1 MKTSN
6 HIGFI
11 TQKIL
16 DLKTA
21 ILYSHSNS
29 VLKLP
34 NSIVETLYVDAVG
47 CVWLSVSKPTQYLH
61 EFDRSFYV
69 SLNYYKKDSPFFL
82 NTSGIARVVI
92 DPEELN
98 QLHENVLQHYNKE
111 KLLVCVR
118 ILKANYYEKHTKK
131 EENIY
136 KKCKQTITSLFYG
149 SNEYYHFDTASERN
163 FA

>member
-16 DLKTA
+16 ELKTA

-47 CVWLSVSKPTQYLH
+47 CVWLSVSKPKQYLH

-69 SLNYYKKDSPFFL
+69 SLNFYKKDSPFFL
-82 NTSGIARVVI
+82 NSSGIARVVI

-98 QLHENVLQHYNKE
+98 QLPEKVQQHYNKE

-118 ILKANYYEKHTKK
+118 ILEANYYEKQLKI
-131 EENIY
+131 EQNIY
-136 KKCKQTITSLFYG
+136 QKCMQGITSLFYG
-149 SNEYYHFDTASERN
+149 SNEYYHFDTANERS